1 MPAPLKFNARA
12 LAAMDD
18 LALVAQTIVEGF
30 FDGLHR
36 SPFLGY
42 STEFS
47 AYRAYTQG
55 DNPRYI
61 DWKVWGRSD
70 KLYVKQFEE
79 YTNLRAEIFLDCS
92 GSMDFGGSNKFDYGR
107 VLAAALA
114 YLMVRQND
122 APGLVLFNQTATRA
136 VPARANRQAADE
148 IFQVLSR
155 AAASGG
161 TALDRTLQQEIEGMT
176 RKGMAVVISDFFA
189 PEDGALE
196 LLRHLHIQRQEILA
210 FQLLAPEE
218 MDLSYAGEVLF
229 EDAETG
235 QLLPV
240 IPVAVRK
247 DYRQR
252 LGSFCERIRQEC
264 LRLEVD
270 YQQLRTDQ
278 PLEHALVAY
287 LERRAAAHA

>member
-1 MPAPLKFNARA
+1 MKFNARA

-70 KLYVKQFEE
+70 KFYVKQFEE
-79 YTNLRAEIFLDCS
+79 YTNLRGEIFLDTS
-92 GSMDFGGSNKFDYGR
+92 GSMDFGGGESNKFDYGR
-107 VLAAALA
+107 VLAASLA
-114 YLMVRQND
+114 YLMARQND
-122 APGLVLFNQTATRA
+122 APGLVLFNQVATRA
-136 VPARANRQAADE
+136 VPARAHRQTADE
-148 IFQVLSR
+148 IFQSLAR
-155 AAASGG
+155 ATPGGG
-161 TALDRTLQQEIEGMT
+161 TVLDDTFEREIKAMT

-189 PEDGALE
+189 PEEGALD
-196 LLRHLHIQRQEILA
+196 LLRKLHIQRQEILA
-210 FQLLAPEE
+210 FHVLAPEE
-218 MDLSYAGEVLF
+218 IDLSYAGEVLF

-240 IPVAVRK
+240 IPDAVRK

-252 LGSFCERIRQEC
+252 LGSFCERIRREC
-264 LRLEVD
+264 LRLEID

-278 PLEHALVAY
+278 PLDYALVAY
-287 LERRAAAHA
+287 LERRAAAQA